1 MSGIMNPD
9 VKAKWVAALRSGE
22 YEQGRVYLHD
32 EDDRY
37 CCLGVLCAIAPATV
51 NVKRNVDGRVAGQTL
66 HTQRTVMV
74 WADVLAF
81 GGDVEIDGCW
91 GPLIWHNDHGRTF
104 AEIADA
110 IEAQL

>member
-1 MSGIMNPD
+1 MSGVMNPD

-22 YEQGRVYLHD
+22 YKQGRVYLHD
-32 EDDRY
+32 DDRY

-51 NVKRNVDGRVAGQTL
+51 NVKRNVDGLVVGQTL
-66 HTQRTVMV
+66 ISQQPVMT
-74 WADVLAF
+74 WADVVEH
-81 GGDVEIDGCW
+81 GGDVEIDGRF
-91 GPLIWHNDHGRTF
+91 GPLTWHNDHGRTF